1 METVFRTKSGLAI
14 TTAVAISTLCCA
26 APLSLAEENA
36 DNKAAKAV
44 ATGRELSDKA
54 GDEPAAPEEDEEGEE
69 PALDASREDVREA
82 TEWVARGI
90 DRWFGDKPFEEGGKV
105 TKGRIRTR
113 VVWREHD
120 EVDFNL
126 RFRVSMRLPNLQD
139 KAYVLIGSENEKDMV
154 RDRSDTVMDQ
164 QRLLRESKRDDETF
178 FTGIGLRLLDNVSAS
193 IGLRDLHKPYL
204 KLRYR
209 HEWYLGESNRISFQ
223 ETGFWAL
230 NDGFGATTTIDFEHA
245 FSPVLNVRWH
255 NSGTVSEED
264 DGLDWYT
271 SVGLHRMFGEQRQ
284 LSGEVLA
291 DGETGDE
298 VDVEEYGVLLKWRQP
313 VYKDWLLGEL
323 SAGHYWVRESLAA
336 DREGKW
342 ALGVGLQMNF

>member
-1 METVFRTKSGLAI
+1 MKILFRIKPGLAL
-14 TTAVAISTLCCA
+14 TTVVAVSALCCGP
-26 APLSLAEENA
+26 PLVLAGESEEN
-36 DNKAAKAV
+36 KAV
-44 ATGRELSDKA
+44 ATGQALADPPLEETL
-54 GDEPAAPEEDEEGEE
+54 PAEDEEELGLPMLES
-69 PALDASREDVREA
+69 SREGVRDA
-82 TEWVARGI
+82 TEWVARGV
-90 DRWFGDKPFEEGGKV
+90 DSWFGGKPFEEGGKV
-105 TKGRIRTR
+105 TKGRIRAKA
-113 VVWREHD
+113 VWREHD

-154 RDRSDTVMDQ
+154 RDRPDMVMDQ

-178 FTGIGLRLLDNVSAS
+178 FTGIGLRLLDDVSMS
-193 IGLRDLHKPYL
+193 VGLRDLHKPYL

-209 HEWYLGESNRISFQ
+209 HEWEAGANNLISFQ

-230 NDGFGATTTIDFEHA
+230 SDGFGATTSLDFEHA
-245 FSPVLNVRWH
+245 FSPVLSVRWL

-264 DGLDWYT
+264 DGLDWY
-271 SVGLHRMFGEQRQ
+271 SSIGLYRMFGQQKQ

-298 VDVEEYGVLLKWRQP
+298 VDVEEYGVLMKWRQP

-323 SAGHYWVRESLAA
+323 STGHYWERESLAA
-336 DREGKW
+336 GREGKW

>member
-1 METVFRTKSGLAI
+1 MKMLLRTKSSLML
-14 TTAVAISTLCCA
+14 TTMVAIGALCCGSPLALA
-26 APLSLAEENA
+26 AENE
-36 DNKAAKAV
+36 NSTAV
-44 ATGRELSDKA
+44 ATGQELKRA
-54 GDEPAAPEEDEEGEE
+54 AEDEPASTEEDQEDEDL
-69 PALDASREDVREA
+69 PVLDSSREEVREA
-82 TEWVARGI
+82 TEWVARGV
-90 DRWFGDKPFEEGGKV
+90 DSWFGNKPFEEGGKV

-139 KAYVLIGSENEKDMV
+139 KAYVLIGSENERDLV
-154 RDRSDTVMDQ
+154 RDRPDTVMDQ

-178 FTGIGLRLLDNVSAS
+178 FAGIGLRLLDDVSVS
-193 IGLRDLHKPYL
+193 VGLRDLHKPYL

-209 HEWYLGESNRISFQ
+209 HEWLLGQKNLISFQ

-230 NDGFGATTTIDFEHA
+230 SDGFGATTSLDFEHA
-245 FSPVLNVRWH
+245 FTPVLSARWH

-271 SVGLHRMFGEQRQ
+271 SLGLFRDFGEQRQ

-298 VDVEEYGVLLKWRQP
+298 VDVEEYGVLMKWRQP
-313 VYKDWLLGEL
+313 VYKDWLIGEL
-323 SAGHYWVRESLAA
+323 TGGHYWEREKLAA
-336 DREGKW
+336 EREGKW
-342 ALGVGLQMNF
+342 ALGVGVQMNF